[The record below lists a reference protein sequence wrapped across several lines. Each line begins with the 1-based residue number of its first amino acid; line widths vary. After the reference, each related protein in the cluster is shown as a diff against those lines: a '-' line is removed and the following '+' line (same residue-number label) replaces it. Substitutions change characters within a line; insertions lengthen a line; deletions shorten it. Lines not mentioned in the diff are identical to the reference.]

1 MVVFLAKRGTSLEL
15 LFPAPSLG
23 EKEGPAEGRFVQGGT
38 QDRKRGEPSQPS
50 WLGHLICHLV
60 VCASVAA
67 LLELQAMEKG
77 GRLDLQELAS
87 QTPLQREKR
96 TAQEVE
102 TLSLICGSLGR

>member
-50 WLGHLICHLV
+50 WLGRLICHLV

-67 LLELQAMEKG
+67 LLELQALEKG